1 MHPLLNRF
9 WHSAWT
15 LLALTN
21 LLWAGNFIIGRA
33 VAGQVPPVTLALW
46 RWTGAFIV
54 GIGLAWPHLKRDGP
68 VLLRHAPILLML
80 AATGIASFNTMTY
93 LGLQYTTAVNA
104 LLLQSVMPAVI
115 LLWAFAL
122 HRERAGV
129 FQTIGVAVSLLG
141 VVTIAGRGSL
151 CTLAGLSFNRGDV
164 WVMVAV
170 VIYALYAVLLRRRP
184 RVHPLSLLVVLM
196 GIGSLLVL
204 PFSIWE
210 AHAGASIQG
219 GWPSYAAIA
228 YTAVLPSLLAY
239 LFFNRGVE
247 LIGAARAGQSMHL
260 MPVFGVVLAVIFLGE
275 RIQAYHVAG
284 IALIAAGIGL
294 ASRRNDKAVREAF
307 RRS

>member
-21 LLWAGNFIIGRA
+21 LMWAGNFIIGRA

-54 GIGLAWPHLKRDGP
+54 GVGLAWPHLKRDGP
-68 VLLRHAPILLML
+68 VLLRHAPILLAL

-104 LLLQSVMPAVI
+104 LLLQSVMPVVI
-115 LLWAFAL
+115 LLWAFLL
-122 HRERAGV
+122 HGERAGV
-129 FQTIGVAVSLLG
+129 FQTVGVAVSLLG
-141 VVTIAGRGSL
+141 VVAIAGRGSL
-151 CTLAGLSFNRGDV
+151 GTLAGLSFNRGDV
-164 WVMVAV
+164 WVMAAV

-210 AHAGASIQG
+210 AHAGASIRG

-247 LIGAARAGQSMHL
+247 LVGAARAGQSIHL
-260 MPVFGVVLAVIFLGE
+260 MPVFGVILAVIFLGE
-275 RIQAYHVAG
+275 RIQAYHAAG
-284 IALIAAGIGL
+284 IALIAAGIAL
-294 ASRRNDKAVREAF
+294 ASLRNDKALRGAF